1 MFDIKIC
8 KKTLAVWAQ
17 QCSVL
22 MVILQGFL
30 MILLEI
36 VQQTC
41 PWTTT
46 GELGYPP
53 ASCLILMVILQ
64 GFSRF
69 YLVIVQQATHWTI
82 VLTCVFLILPTEN

>member
-1 MFDIKIC
+1 MF
-8 KKTLAVWAQ
+8 
-17 QCSVL
+17 
-22 MVILQGFL
+22 GFDGDPAGIL

-41 PWTTT
+41 PWTIT

-53 ASCLILMVILQ
+53 ASCLILMVILH

-69 YLVIVQQATHWTI
+69 CLVIVQQASHWTI
-82 VLTCVFLILPTEN
+82 VLTCVFLILPVET